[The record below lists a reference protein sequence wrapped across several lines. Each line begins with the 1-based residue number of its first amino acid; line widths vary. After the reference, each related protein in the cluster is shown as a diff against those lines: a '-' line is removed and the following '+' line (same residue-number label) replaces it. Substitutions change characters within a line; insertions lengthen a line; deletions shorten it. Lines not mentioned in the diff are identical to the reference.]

1 MFAWPL
7 PLLHGRKP
15 YTLAALAI
23 ALPLNFPQAVVV
35 GSYRSPSAQYYVGLL
50 LPRAFMGLALGFAN
64 VNFLTT
70 LFDMFGASLQSS
82 NPHQE
87 IVVADDI
94 RRQGGGMGLWLGLWA
109 WCLVGSLSVGF
120 LIGAGIT
127 ANLNPA
133 WGFYIMV
140 IIIAVFMLLNVVA
153 PETRRAP
160 YRRSVLKYLDHD
172 EKIRRRVAR
181 GEIKLHV
188 SMDGPKYWWE
198 EVFAG
203 LQLMGSMMLQPGF
216 FVLSFYLAWIYALV
230 VLVTL
235 VSQMPDMPR
244 LQQRLTCTS
253 ATRGTTIP
261 RLQVAPTVHW
271 LGSIWSR
278 NWCCPCSASV
288 ESKLVLP

>member
-1 MFAWPL
+1 MGISTAFAWPL

-23 ALPLNFPQAVVV
+23 ALPLNFPQAVAV
-35 GSYRSPSAQYYVGLL
+35 GTYRSPDAQYFVGLL

-87 IVVADDI
+87 IVMMDDI
-94 RRQGGGMGLWLGLWA
+94 RRQGGGMGLWLGIWA
-109 WCLVGSLSVGF
+109 WCFVGSLSIGF

-133 WGFYIMV
+133 WGFYIIV
-140 IIIAVFMLLNVVA
+140 IIIAVFMLMNVIA

-160 YRRSVLKYLDHD
+160 YRRSVLKYLDKN
-172 EKIRRRVAR
+172 EKIQRRVAR
-181 GEIKLHV
+181 GEVKLHI
-188 SMDGPKYWWE
+188 SQDGPKYWWE
-198 EVFAG
+198 EVSAG
-203 LQLMGSMMLQPGF
+203 VQLMGSMMLQPGF
-216 FVLSFYLAWIYALV
+216 FVLALYLAWIYALV

-235 VSQMPDMPR
+235 VSR
-244 LQQRLTCTS
+244 GGVVCRFKLT
-253 ATRGTTIP
+253 
-261 RLQVAPTVHW
+261 
-271 LGSIWSR
+271 SI
-278 NWCCPCSASV
+278 V
-288 ESKLVLP
+288 